1 MTSPIAPIS
10 PTAPALPSASSID
23 VSSVNSDT
31 SRLSTRANLEKAGQQ
46 FEAVFTQMMMKAMRS
61 THLAD
66 DIFGSKAADTFR
78 DMQDQKIAQ
87 SMAEHQPLGIGKA
100 MVAFLAKSQPAL
112 QDPASS
118 TAPSASPDPEGTTP

>member
-1 MTSPIAPIS
+1 MSSPITPI
-10 PTAPALPSASSID
+10 ASAANPLN
-23 VSSVNSDT
+23 VSSVTSDT
-31 SRLSTRANLEKAGQQ
+31 SRLATRANLEKAGAQ

-78 DMQDQKIAQ
+78 DMQDQKLAQ

-100 MVAFLAKSQPAL
+100 MVAFLARSQPDL
-112 QDPASS
+112 QAPA
-118 TAPSASPDPEGTTP
+118 ASDGATP

>member
-1 MTSPIAPIS
+1 MSTPLSPLAPVAS
-10 PTAPALPSASSID
+10 PLPASLD
-23 VSSVNSDT
+23 VSSVTSDT
-31 SRLSTRANLEKAGQQ
+31 SRLSTRGNLEKAGKQ
-46 FEAVFTQMMMKAMRS
+46 FEAIFTQMMLKSMRA

-100 MVAFLAKSQPAL
+100 MVDFLAKAQAASQLATPDAATAK
-112 QDPASS
+112 PGEGAAS
-118 TAPSASPDPEGTTP
+118 

>member
-1 MTSPIAPIS
+1 VSTPITPLAAVANP
-10 PTAPALPSASSID
+10 LD
-23 VSSVNSDT
+23 VSSVTSDT
-31 SRLSTRANLEKAGQQ
+31 SRLATRGNLEKAGKQ
-46 FEAVFTQMMMKAMRS
+46 FEAIFTQMMLKSMRA

-100 MVAFLAKSQPAL
+100 MVDFLAKAQAAA
-112 QDPASS
+112 QQATTDGVA
-118 TAPSASPDPEGTTP
+118 AKADEGTTS